1 MSARLAARFGCD
13 RPVACLA
20 AGGAGGGGGFPAVA
34 RLPVGL
40 VEGAGGGAF
49 RPVPVGGAP
58 PFATGGFGADGP
70 FGINAGL
77 LTLGLVAVTGKTRPT
92 ETGVGR
98 SAGAGGGAGG
108 DGLGGG
114 ISS

>member
-1 MSARLAARFGCD
+1 MNECELQTPIQISTILHHRLLDHASLIRVVSTTESDLRFQEESTMSARLAARFGCD

-40 VEGAGGGAF
+40 VEGARGGAF

-58 PFATGGFGADGP
+58 P
-70 FGINAGL
+70 IVN
-77 LTLGLVAVTGKTRPT
+77 K
-92 ETGVGR
+92 
-98 SAGAGGGAGG
+98 
-108 DGLGGG
+108 
-114 ISS
+114 